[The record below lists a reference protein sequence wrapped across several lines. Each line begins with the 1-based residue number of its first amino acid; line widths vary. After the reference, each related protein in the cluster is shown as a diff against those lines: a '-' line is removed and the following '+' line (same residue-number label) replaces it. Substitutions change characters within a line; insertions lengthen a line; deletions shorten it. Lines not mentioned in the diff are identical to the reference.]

1 MTAPT
6 LPAVSVVIVAYESGA
21 TLDRCLAALA
31 SQTFADFEVL
41 LVDNGSSD
49 GAPQA
54 AVRNHPDMRL
64 IEAGANIGFAA
75 GNNLAAG
82 QARGTWLALLNPD
95 AFADPR
101 WLERLMAATQRWP
114 QVNSFASL
122 QKAADRPDFLDGA
135 GDVLTLAGIPYRGG
149 YGAPVAELPEGEV
162 FSACGAA
169 HLVRRDLFLHLGGFD
184 EAFFCYCEDV
194 DLGYRL
200 RLVGQ
205 PTLLVPDAVVQHVG
219 SAVLGARSDFAL
231 YHGARNRIWLLV
243 KNTPWPLVPLVLP
256 LHLGM
261 TALLLGLHLRRGEA
275 RPVWRGIVAA
285 LSNMTG
291 AMASRRRIQA
301 ERTAR
306 FGHILAALSVN
317 PLSLIRRAVVIRPV
331 TRPRSDG
338 A

>member
-6 LPAVSVVIVAYESGA
+6 PPAVSVVIVAYESAA
-21 TLDRCLAALA
+21 TLDRCLVALA
-31 SQTFADFEVL
+31 VQTFADFEIL

-49 GAPQA
+49 GAAQA
-54 AVRNHPDMRL
+54 AARNHPDIRL
-64 IEAGANIGFAA
+64 IEAGGNIGFAA
-75 GNNLAAG
+75 GNNLAARH
-82 QARGTWLALLNPD
+82 ARGSWLALLNPD

-114 QVNSFASL
+114 RMSSFACL
-122 QKAADRPDFLDGA
+122 QRAADRPGFLDGA

-149 YGAPVAELPEGEV
+149 YGAPMAELPEGEV

-169 HLVRRDLFLHLGGFD
+169 HLIRRSLFLDLGGFD
-184 EAFFCYCEDV
+184 ASFFCYCEDV

-200 RLVGQ
+200 RLVGEA
-205 PTLLVPDAVVQHVG
+205 TLLVPDAVVQHVG

-256 LHLGM
+256 LHLAM
-261 TALLLGLHLRRGEA
+261 TVVLLGLHLRRGEA
-275 RPVWRGIVAA
+275 RAVWRGIVAA
-285 LSNMTG
+285 LADMTG
-291 AMASRRRIQA
+291 AMASRRLIQA
-301 ERTAR
+301 GRTASS
-306 FGHILAALSVN
+306 GDILGALSVN

-331 TRPRSDG
+331 KRPRSGG